1 MRYPAVLIVVAL
13 ASAAGVVASG
23 AAERSPDKAIGSTS
37 LKPPAPIDTEA
48 MNAMLRADRD
58 KDGTLSR
65 EELDQ
70 YDLALARRFGEAD
83 ADRDGKLS
91 FYEFEKLLAE
101 AKAARAAA
109 ALKP

>member
-1 MRYPAVLIVVAL
+1 MRYPTVLVVAAF
-13 ASAAGVVASG
+13 ASVIGVVASG
-23 AAERSPDKAIGSTS
+23 AAERVPGKAVGSTS
-37 LKPPAPIDTEA
+37 LKPPAPLDTEA

-65 EELDQ
+65 EELEQ
-70 YDLALARRFGEAD
+70 YDLALGRRFGDAD

-91 FYEFEKLLAE
+91 FYEFEKLVTDE
-101 AKAARAAA
+101 KSARAAA